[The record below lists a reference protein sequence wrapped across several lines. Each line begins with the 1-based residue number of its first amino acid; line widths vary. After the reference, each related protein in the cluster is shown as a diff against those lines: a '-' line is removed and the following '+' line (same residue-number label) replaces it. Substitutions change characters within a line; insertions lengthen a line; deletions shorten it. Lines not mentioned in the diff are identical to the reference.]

1 MSKISRDGNSNG
13 SSGKVGFFSGKAF
26 YIALVISL
34 VAVGGAAWIGVNSAM
49 DKLDENNTM
58 QLDQSTPQ
66 IEEEQ
71 NEWKAP
77 EKSVDKT
84 ESDIP
89 TDNKVEAVK
98 PEVTTPEAPPAA
110 PVIEGFIMPIK
121 GDIINTYSGD
131 KVVKS
136 KTLDEWVMH
145 TGIDIAAE
153 VSTPVKAV
161 SGGKVLDIRN
171 DDMWGA
177 CVVIEHQGG
186 IQSHYYNLKSSIN
199 VKKNQN
205 VKLGDVIG
213 AVGASA
219 EIEQAEAS
227 HLHLG
232 MKKGDQ
238 WVNPADYIK

>member
-1 MSKISRDGNSNG
+1 MSKISRDGSKEKI
-13 SSGKVGFFSGKAF
+13 SFFSGKGF

-66 IEEEQ
+66 IEEED
-71 NEWKAP
+71 NDWVAP
-77 EKSVDKT
+77 DKSVDKA
-84 ESDIP
+84 ESDVP
-89 TDNKVEAVK
+89 ADNKVDNVK
-98 PEVTTPEAPPAA
+98 PDVATPDTPPAA
-110 PVIEGFIMPIK
+110 PVIVEGYIMPLK
-121 GDIINTYSGD
+121 GDVINTYSGD

-153 VSTPVKAV
+153 VSTPVKAA
-161 SGGKVLDIRN
+161 SGGKVVEIRN

-186 IQSHYYNLKSSIN
+186 MQSHYYNLKSSIN
-199 VKKNQN
+199 VKKNQT

-227 HLHLG
+227 HLHFG
-232 MKKGDQ
+232 MKKGDA